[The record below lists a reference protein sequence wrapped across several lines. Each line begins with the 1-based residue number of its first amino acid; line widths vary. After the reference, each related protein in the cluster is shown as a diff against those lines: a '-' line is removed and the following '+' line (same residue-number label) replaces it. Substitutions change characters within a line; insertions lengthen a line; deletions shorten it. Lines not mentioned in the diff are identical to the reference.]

1 MLERTV
7 EYHLTTRVRCGLCH
21 SGQKHDLLE
30 SARFA
35 LKNRLAKVHQQ
46 CGCVVQNPPTPQ
58 VLFLEHGTITYHCS
72 G

>member
-21 SGQKHDLLE
+21 SGKHNLLE

-35 LKNRLAKVHQQ
+35 LKKRHSLIFILSMAQLHTIVLDKYK
-46 CGCVVQNPPTPQ
+46 GRRPQ
-58 VLFLEHGTITYHCS
+58 SIVA
-72 G
+72 